1 VPTCGPESGHRRIAP
16 ARQFIGPEMTQ
27 VHPFKAA
34 LFSSI
39 ALTALAA
46 APAFAQTQTRAPS
59 PPVAASA
66 ADAARP
72 AADEGSTVN
81 ELVVTARR
89 QEERAID
96 VPIAL
101 SALSGEA
108 LEKTGAYT
116 LADVQNQVPSMVAFN
131 SNPRN
136 SSVGIRGIGVSSAS
150 DGLDTSV
157 GFYVD
162 GVYLGRPGMAL
173 TDLIDVQS
181 VEVLRGPQGTLF
193 GRNSSAG
200 VLNITTRKPSFTP
213 GADLEVSGGNYNY
226 NQVRVSVT
234 GPLIDGVLAGR
245 LTAFNTHRDGVLD
258 NIKTGIK
265 ANSVGRQGLRGQL
278 LYTPTSKLTVRAIV
292 DYSSEDDTCCVSV
305 LKTVLPAS
313 IGAATA
319 RTLSAFQ
326 ALGYVPKASL
336 DSTQNNA
343 PQNML
348 TDQRGAS
355 VEVNYD
361 LGWAD
366 ATSITA
372 WKHWHFHPLQ
382 DSDGT
387 PLDII
392 QVNVAQTRDNQ
403 WSQEFRLAS
412 KPGRLDW
419 QAGVYLFDQR
429 LKDHFILNQF
439 GYDASAFYTA
449 FTRLSNPAAPAVVI
463 APGSQYIGDTFT
475 KTESAAAFGQ
485 ANFHITDQ
493 ITATGGLRY
502 TYDKRQGISDTSTIA
517 TPYAATSLPF
527 HYNVEVKGGNWSYLA
542 GLSDKLTDHTLA
554 YVTYSTGYK
563 SAGLNLNSAVTAG
576 SPLVLQPEKVGN
588 WEIGLK
594 QSLFDNR
601 ATLNLSAF
609 LTDLTGL
616 QANIVPSNGA
626 RSFLANVGDIRSKG
640 VEAEATWEI
649 VQGLDASLNGSY
661 NDVRYTSYPNAPCG
675 VGVTGTCNL
684 TGHEVFQAPKWVWNA
699 ALRYAWDWRDDIH
712 PYVQGQYSYRSGV
725 FGTVDDSPYGRIPSY
740 ALANARLGAK
750 FGNGRYDASIWVNN
764 LTDKTY
770 FQNLSTASIVGA
782 ASFGF
787 AGQLGAPR
795 TWGATLRAQF

>member
-1 VPTCGPESGHRRIAP
+1 
-16 ARQFIGPEMTQ
+16 MT
-27 VHPFKAA
+27 HATTLGAA
-34 LFSSI
+34 LFSCI
-39 ALTALAA
+39 ATAILAA
-46 APAFAQTQTRAPS
+46 TPATAQ
-59 PPVAASA
+59 PPAVAASA

-72 AADEGSTVN
+72 AADEGSIVN
-81 ELVVTARR
+81 EVVVTARR

-101 SALSGEA
+101 SALSGET
-108 LEKTGAYT
+108 LEKTGSYT
-116 LADVQNQVPSMVAFN
+116 LADIQNQVPSMVAFN

-173 TDLIDVQS
+173 TDLIDLQS

-193 GRNSSAG
+193 GRNTSAG
-200 VLNITTRKPSFTP
+200 VLNITTQKPSFQP
-213 GADLEVSGGNYNY
+213 GADLEVSGGSYNY
-226 NQVRVSVT
+226 NQVRASVT

-245 LTAFNTHRDGVLD
+245 LTAFETHRDGVLD

-265 ANSVGRQGLRGQL
+265 ANSIGRQGIRAQL
-278 LYTPTSKLTVRAIV
+278 LYTPTSKLTVRVIG

-313 IGAATA
+313 ISASTA
-319 RTLSAFQ
+319 RTLSAFKS
-326 ALGYVPKASL
+326 LGYVPGASL
-336 DSTQNNA
+336 DYTQNNA
-343 PQNML
+343 PQNMR
-348 TDQRGAS
+348 TDQKGVS

-372 WKHWHFHPLQ
+372 WKYWHFNPLQ

-392 QVNVAQTRDNQ
+392 QVNVAQTRDTQ

-429 LKDHFILNQF
+429 LKDHYILNQF
-439 GYDASAFYTA
+439 GSDASAFYTA
-449 FTRLSNPAAPAVVI
+449 YTRLSNPAAPAVVI
-463 APGSQYIGDTFT
+463 APGSQYIDDTST
-475 KTESAAAFGQ
+475 KTDSAAAFGQ
-485 ANFHITDQ
+485 ANFHVTDKL
-493 ITATGGLRY
+493 TATGGLRY
-502 TYDKRQGISDTSTIA
+502 TYDKREGISDTSTIG
-517 TPYAATSLPF
+517 TPYAATSIPF
-527 HYNVEVKGGNWSYLA
+527 HYNVTVEGGNWSYLA
-542 GLSDKLTDHTLA
+542 SLSYQLTDHSLA
-554 YVTYSTGYK
+554 YASYSTGYK
-563 SAGLNLNSAVTAG
+563 SAGLNLNSAVSAG

-588 WEIGLK
+588 WEVGLK
-594 QSLFDNR
+594 QSLLDNR
-601 ATLNLSAF
+601 ATLNLSGF
-609 LTDLTGL
+609 WTDLTGL

-626 RSFLANVGDIRSKG
+626 RSYLANVGDVRAKG

-649 VQGLDASLNGSY
+649 VRGLDASLNGSY

-684 TGHEVFQAPKWVWNA
+684 TGQPVYQAPKWVWNA
-699 ALRYAWDWRDDIH
+699 SLRYAWDMSGDIH
-712 PYVQGQYSYRSGV
+712 PYAQAQYSYRSGV
-725 FGTVDDSPYGRIPSY
+725 FGTVDDSPYGWIPAYS
-740 ALANARLGAK
+740 LVNVRLGAK
-750 FGNGRYDASIWVNN
+750 FDDGRYDASIWVNN
-764 LTDKTY
+764 LADTQY

-782 ASFGF
+782 AAYGF
-787 AGQLGAPR
+787 AGQLGPPR

>member
-1 VPTCGPESGHRRIAP
+1 
-16 ARQFIGPEMTQ
+16 MT
-27 VHPFKAA
+27 HALKAA
-34 LFSSI
+34 LFASI
-39 ALTALAA
+39 AATALAA
-46 APAFAQTQTRAPS
+46 TPALAQTPTTLA
-59 PPVAASA
+59 AAST
-66 ADAARP
+66 ADAARL
-72 AADEGSTVN
+72 AADEGASVN
-81 ELVVTARR
+81 EVVVTARR

-101 SALSGEA
+101 SALSGET

-116 LADVQNQVPSMVAFN
+116 LADIQNQVPSMVAFN

-193 GRNSSAG
+193 GRNTSAG
-200 VLNITTRKPSFTP
+200 VLNITTRKPSFQP
-213 GADLEVSGGNYNY
+213 GADLEVSGGSYNY
-226 NQVRVSVT
+226 NQVRASVT

-245 LTAFNTHRDGVLD
+245 LTAFETHRDGVLD

-265 ANSVGRQGLRGQL
+265 ANSIGRQGIRAQL
-278 LYTPTSKLTVRAIV
+278 LYTPSSKLTVRVIG

-305 LKTVLPAS
+305 LKTVLPRS
-313 IGAATA
+313 ISVATA

-326 ALGYVPKASL
+326 ALGYAPAASL
-336 DSTQNNA
+336 NYTLNNA
-343 PQNML
+343 PQNMR
-348 TDQRGAS
+348 TDQKGAS
-355 VEVNYD
+355 VEVSYD

-372 WKHWHFHPLQ
+372 WKYWHFNPLQ

-392 QVNVAQTRDNQ
+392 QVNVAQTRDTQ

-429 LKDHFILNQF
+429 LKDHYILNQF
-439 GYDASAFYTA
+439 GSDASAFYTTLA
-449 FTRLSNPAAPAVVI
+449 RLANPAAAAITI
-463 APGSQYIGDTFT
+463 APSSQYIDDTST
-475 KTESAAAFGQ
+475 KTDSAAAFGQ
-485 ANFHITDQ
+485 VNFHVTEQ
-493 ITATGGLRY
+493 LTATGGLRY
-502 TYDKRQGISDTSTIA
+502 TYDKREGISDTSTIG
-517 TPYAATSLPF
+517 TPYAATSIPF
-527 HYNVEVKGGNWSYLA
+527 HYNVTVEGGNWSYLA
-542 GLSDKLTDHTLA
+542 SLSYKLTDHSLA
-554 YVTYSTGYK
+554 YASYSTGYK
-563 SAGLNLNSAVTAG
+563 SAGLNLNSAVSAG

-588 WEIGLK
+588 WEVGLK
-594 QSLFDNR
+594 QSLLDNR
-601 ATLNLSAF
+601 ATLNLSGF
-609 LTDLTGL
+609 WTDLTGL

-626 RSFLANVGDIRSKG
+626 RSYLANVGDVRAKG

-649 VQGLDASLNGSY
+649 VRGLDASLNGSY

-684 TGHEVFQAPKWVWNA
+684 TGQPVFQAPKWVWNA
-699 ALRYAWDWRDDIH
+699 SLRYAWDLGGDVH
-712 PYVQGQYSYRSGV
+712 PYAQAQYSYRSGV
-725 FGTVDDSPYGRIPSY
+725 FGTVDDSPYGWIPAYS
-740 ALANARLGAK
+740 LVNARLGAK
-750 FGNGRYDASIWVNN
+750 FGDGRYDASIWVNN
-764 LTDKTY
+764 LADTQY

-782 ASFGF
+782 AAYGF
-787 AGQLGAPR
+787 AGQLGPPR

>member
-1 VPTCGPESGHRRIAP
+1 
-16 ARQFIGPEMTQ
+16 MTQ
-27 VHPFKAA
+27 SRAFKT
-34 LFSSI
+34 LLLSSL
-39 ALTALAA
+39 AWMALATGA
-46 APAFAQTQTRAPS
+46 AAAEAP
-59 PPVAASA
+59 PTAHSA

-72 AADEGSTVN
+72 AAADEASTVN
-81 ELVVTARR
+81 EVLVTARR

-96 VPIAL
+96 VPIPL
-101 SALSGEA
+101 SVLSGEA

-116 LADVQNQVPSMVAFN
+116 LADIQNQVPSMVAFN

-193 GRNSSAG
+193 GRNTSAG

-213 GADLEVSGGNYNY
+213 GADIEVSGGNYNY
-226 NQVRVSVT
+226 NQVRASVT

-265 ANSVGRQGLRGQL
+265 ANSVGRQGIRGQL

-292 DYSSEDDTCCVSV
+292 DYSSEDDTCCVSS
-305 LKTVLPAS
+305 LKVVLPPS

-319 RTLSAFQ
+319 RTLSAFKT
-326 ALGYVPKASL
+326 LGYVPAPSL
-336 DSTQNNA
+336 STTQNNA

-348 TDQRGAS
+348 TDQKGAS
-355 VEVNYD
+355 VEVSYD

-372 WKHWHFHPLQ
+372 WKYWHFHPLQ

-439 GYDASAFYTA
+439 GYDASAFYTT
-449 FTRLSNPAAPAVVI
+449 FLRLSNPAAAAVTI
-463 APGSQYIGDTFT
+463 APGSQYIGDTST

-485 ANFHITDQ
+485 ANFHITDKL
-493 ITATGGLRY
+493 TATGGLRY
-502 TYDKRQGISDTSTIA
+502 TYDKREGISDTSTIG
-517 TPYAATSLPF
+517 TPYAATSIPF
-527 HYNVEVKGGNWSYLA
+527 HYNVNVEGGNWSYLA
-542 GLSDKLTDHTLA
+542 SLSYKPTDHTLA
-554 YVTYSTGYK
+554 YLTYSTGYK

-576 SPLVLQPEKVGN
+576 SPLVLQPEKVDN
-588 WEIGLK
+588 WELGLK
-594 QSLFDNR
+594 QSLLDNR

-609 LTDLTGL
+609 WTDLTGL

-626 RSFLANVGDIRSKG
+626 RSFLANVGDVRAKG
-640 VEAEATWEI
+640 VEAEATWQI
-649 VQGLDASLNGSY
+649 AQGLEASLNGSY
-661 NDVRYTSYPNAPCG
+661 NDVRYTSYPNAPCP
-675 VGVTGTCNL
+675 VGVTGVCNL
-684 TGHEVFQAPKWVWNA
+684 TGAEVYQAPKWVWNA
-699 ALRYAWDWRDDIH
+699 SLRYAWDLSGDIH

-740 ALANARLGAK
+740 ALGNARIGAK

-782 ASFGF
+782 AAFGF
-787 AGQLGAPR
+787 AGQLGTPR

>member
-1 VPTCGPESGHRRIAP
+1 
-16 ARQFIGPEMTQ
+16 MTDATTL
-27 VHPFKAA
+27 KAA

-39 ALTALAA
+39 ATAVLAA
-46 APAFAQTQTRAPS
+46 TPAAAQTAT
-59 PPVAASA
+59 VAASA
-66 ADAARP
+66 ADAARL

-101 SALSGEA
+101 SALSGES

-116 LADVQNQVPSMVAFN
+116 LADIQNQVPSMVAYN

-173 TDLIDVQS
+173 EDLIDVQS
-181 VEVLRGPQGTLF
+181 IEVLRGPQGTLF
-193 GRNSSAG
+193 GRNTAAG
-200 VLNITTRKPSFTP
+200 VLNITTKKPSFTP

-226 NQVRVSVT
+226 NQVRASVT

-245 LTAFNTHRDGVLD
+245 LTAFETHRDGVLD

-265 ANSVGRQGLRGQL
+265 ANSIGRQGVRAQL
-278 LYTPTSKLTVRAIV
+278 LYTPTSKLTVRVIG

-313 IGAATA
+313 ISAATA
-319 RTLSAFQ
+319 RTLSAFKT
-326 ALGYVPKASL
+326 LGYVPGATL

-348 TDQRGAS
+348 TDQRGVS

-372 WKHWHFHPLQ
+372 WKYWHFHPLQ

-392 QVNVAQTRDNQ
+392 QVNVAQTRDSQ

-439 GYDASAFYTA
+439 GYDASAFYT
-449 FTRLSNPAAPAVVI
+449 TYLRLSNPAAAAVVI
-463 APGSQYIGDTFT
+463 APGSQYIGDTST
-475 KTESAAAFGQ
+475 KTDSAAAFGQ
-485 ANFHITDQ
+485 ANFHVTDKL
-493 ITATGGLRY
+493 TATGGLRY
-502 TYDKRQGISDTSTIA
+502 TYDKREGISDTSTIG
-517 TPYAATSLPF
+517 TPYAATSIPF
-527 HYNVEVKGGNWSYLA
+527 HYNVNVEGGNWSYLA
-542 GLSDKLTDHTLA
+542 SLSYKLTDHSLA
-554 YVTYSTGYK
+554 YASYSTGYK
-563 SAGLNLNSAVTAG
+563 AAGLNLNSAVSAG

-588 WEIGLK
+588 WEVGLK
-594 QSLFDNR
+594 QSLLDNR
-601 ATLNLSAF
+601 ATLNLSGF
-609 LTDLTGL
+609 WTDLTGL

-626 RSFLANVGDIRSKG
+626 RSYLANVGDVRARG

-649 VQGLDASLNGSY
+649 VRDLDASLNGSY

-684 TGHEVFQAPKWVWNA
+684 TGQPVYQAPKWVWNA
-699 ALRYAWDWRDDIH
+699 SLRYAWDLGGDIH
-712 PYVQGQYSYRSGV
+712 PYAQAQYSYRSGV
-725 FGTVDDSPYGRIPSY
+725 FGTVDDSPYGWIPAYS
-740 ALANARLGAK
+740 LVNARLGAK
-750 FGNGRYDASIWVNN
+750 FGDGRYDASIWVNN
-764 LTDKTY
+764 LADTQY
-770 FQNLSTASIVGA
+770 FQNLGTASIVGA
-782 ASFGF
+782 AAFGF
-787 AGQLGAPR
+787 AGQLGPPR

>member
-1 VPTCGPESGHRRIAP
+1 
-16 ARQFIGPEMTQ
+16 MT
-27 VHPFKAA
+27 HALKAA
-34 LFSSI
+34 LLSSI
-39 ALTALAA
+39 AAAALAA
-46 APAFAQTQTRAPS
+46 TPAAAQAPAAAST
-59 PPVAASA
+59 ASA
-66 ADAARP
+66 ADAARL
-72 AADEGSTVN
+72 AADEGASVN

-101 SALSGEA
+101 SALSGES

-116 LADVQNQVPSMVAFN
+116 LADIQNRVPSMVAFN

-173 TDLIDVQS
+173 TDLIDLQS

-193 GRNSSAG
+193 GRNTSAG
-200 VLNITTRKPSFTP
+200 VLNITTKKPSFAP
-213 GADLEVSGGNYNY
+213 GADLEVSGGSYNY
-226 NQVRVSVT
+226 NQVRVSAT

-245 LTAFNTHRDGVLD
+245 LTAFETHRDGVLD
-258 NIKTGIK
+258 NIKTGVK
-265 ANSVGRQGLRGQL
+265 ANSIGRQGVRAQL
-278 LYTPTSKLTVRAIV
+278 LYTPTSKLTVRVIG

-313 IGAATA
+313 ISASTA
-319 RTLSAFQ
+319 RTLSAFKT
-326 ALGYVPKASL
+326 LGYVPGASL

-348 TDQRGAS
+348 TDQKGVS

-372 WKHWHFHPLQ
+372 WKYWHFHPLQ

-392 QVNVAQTRDNQ
+392 QVNVAQTRDSQ

-439 GYDASAFYTA
+439 GYDASAFYTT

-463 APGSQYIGDTFT
+463 APGSQYIGDTST

-485 ANFHITDQ
+485 ANLHLTDKL
-493 ITATGGLRY
+493 TATGGLRY
-502 TYDKRQGISDTSTIA
+502 TYDKRQGISDTSTIG
-517 TPYAATSLPF
+517 TPYAATSIPF
-527 HYNVEVKGGNWSYLA
+527 HYNVNVEGGNWSYLA
-542 GLSDKLTDHTLA
+542 SLSYKLTDHSLA
-554 YVTYSTGYK
+554 YVSYSTGYK
-563 SAGLNLNSAVTAG
+563 AAGLNLNSAVTAG

-588 WEIGLK
+588 WEVGLK
-594 QSLFDNR
+594 QSLLDNR
-601 ATLNLSAF
+601 ATLNLSGF
-609 LTDLTGL
+609 WTDLTGL

-626 RSFLANVGDIRSKG
+626 RSYLANVGDVRAKG

-649 VQGLDASLNGSY
+649 VRGLDASLTGSY

-684 TGHEVFQAPKWVWNA
+684 TGQPVYQAPKWVWNA
-699 ALRYAWDWRDDIH
+699 SLRYAWDLRGDIH
-712 PYVQGQYSYRSGV
+712 PYAQAQYSYRSGV
-725 FGTVDDSPYGRIPSY
+725 FGTVDDSPYGWIPDYS
-740 ALANARLGAK
+740 LVNARLGAK
-750 FGNGRYDASIWVNN
+750 FGDGRYDASIWVNN

-782 ASFGF
+782 AAFGF

>member
-1 VPTCGPESGHRRIAP
+1 
-16 ARQFIGPEMTQ
+16 MTQ
-27 VHPFKAA
+27 SHAFKT
-34 LFSSI
+34 LLLSSL
-39 ALTALAA
+39 AWTALAA
-46 APAFAQTQTRAPS
+46 GATAAEAPP
-59 PPVAASA
+59 AAVSA

-72 AADEGSTVN
+72 AADDGSTVN

-116 LADVQNQVPSMVAFN
+116 LADVQNQVPSLVAYN

-173 TDLIDVQS
+173 EDLIDVAS
-181 VEVLRGPQGTLF
+181 LEVLRGPQGTLF
-193 GRNSSAG
+193 GRNTSAG
-200 VLNITTRKPSFTP
+200 VINITTKKPSFVA

-226 NQVRVSVT
+226 NQVRASVT
-234 GPLIDGVLAGR
+234 GPLVDGLLAGR
-245 LTAFNTHRDGVLD
+245 LTAFETHRDGVLD
-258 NIKTGIK
+258 NTKTGIK
-265 ANSVGRQGLRGQL
+265 ANSVGRQGVRGQL
-278 LYTPTSKLTVRAIV
+278 LYTPDPRLSVRVIAE
-292 DYSSEDDTCCVSV
+292 YSSEDDTCCVST

-313 IGAATA
+313 ISVATA
-319 RTLSAFQ
+319 RTLTAFRS
-326 ALGYVPKASL
+326 LGYTPVASL
-336 DSTQNNA
+336 DATQNNA

-348 TDQRGAS
+348 TDQRGVSA
-355 VEVNYD
+355 EVDYD

-366 ATSITA
+366 AVSITA
-372 WKHWHFHPLQ
+372 WKYWHFHPLQ

-449 FTRLSNPAAPAVVI
+449 FTRLSNPAAPAIVI
-463 APGSQYIGDTFT
+463 APGSQYIGDTST
-475 KTESAAAFGQ
+475 HTESAAAFGQ
-485 ANFHITDQ
+485 ANFHITPQ

-502 TYDKRQGISDTSTIA
+502 TYDRRDGISDTSTLG
-517 TPYAATSLPF
+517 TPYAATSIPF
-527 HYNVEVKGGNWSYLA
+527 HYNVTVEGGQWSYLA
-542 GLSDKLTDHTLA
+542 SLSDKITDSALA
-554 YVTYSTGYK
+554 YVSYSTGYK
-563 SAGLNLNSAVTAG
+563 AAGLNLNSAVTAG
-576 SPLVLQPEKVGN
+576 SPLVLNPEKVDD
-588 WEIGLK
+588 WEVGLK
-594 QSLFDNR
+594 STLLHDR
-601 ATLNLSAF
+601 AYVNLSGF
-609 LTDLTGL
+609 WTSLTGL

-626 RSFLANVGDIRSKG
+626 RSYLANVGDVRSRG
-640 VEAEATWEI
+640 VELDAGWEI
-649 VQGLDASLNGSY
+649 VEGLQASLNGSY
-661 NDVRYTSYPNAPCG
+661 NDVTYTSYPNAPCP
-675 VGVTGTCNL
+675 VGVTGICNL
-684 TGHEVFQAPKWVWNA
+684 TGQPVYQAPKWIWNA
-699 ALRYAWDWRDDIH
+699 LVRYEWKWRDDLR
-712 PYVQGQYSYRSGV
+712 PYVQAQATYRSGV
-725 FGTVDDSPYGRIPSY
+725 FGTVDDSPYGWIPDYS
-740 ALANARLGAK
+740 LVNARLGAK
-750 FGNGRYDASIWVNN
+750 FGHGRYDASIWVNN

-770 FQNLSTASIVGA
+770 FQNLGTASIVGA
-782 ASFGF
+782 AAFGF